1 MVEVSDHNAGT
12 TQTAGR
18 YVYLLTLD
26 GGDFY
31 MGLTDNLARQV
42 RQHHDG
48 EFPSTAG
55 RNPQLVWSEQW
66 VGDEAKLQG
75 RMDHLARLYS
85 ENPNA
90 MLYRLQARLPLG
102 GIQWG

>member
-1 MVEVSDHNAGT
+1 MSDINTGS
-12 TQTAGR
+12 TQTASR

-31 MGLTDNLARQV
+31 LGVTDNLVRQV
-42 RQHHDG
+42 REHYQG
-48 EFPSTAG
+48 KFPSTAG

-66 VGDEAKLQG
+66 VGDESKLQS
-75 RMDHLARLYS
+75 RMDNLARLYS

>member
-1 MVEVSDHNAGT
+1 MVEVSDHNAGP
-12 TQTAGR
+12 TQTASR

-31 MGLTDNLARQV
+31 MGLTDDLEGQV
-42 RQHHDG
+42 RQHHEG

-55 RNPQLVWSEQW
+55 RNPQLVWSEKW
-66 VGDEAKLQG
+66 VGDESKLQG
-75 RMDHLARLYS
+75 RMDNLARLYS

>member
-1 MVEVSDHNAGT
+1 MSDINTGS

-31 MGLTDNLARQV
+31 LGVTDNLVRQV
-42 RQHHDG
+42 REHYQG

-66 VGDEAKLQG
+66 VGDESKLQS
-75 RMDHLARLYS
+75 RMDNLARLYS

>member
-1 MVEVSDHNAGT
+1 MDVTSHDTGPT
-12 TQTAGR
+12 RTASR

-31 MGLTDNLARQV
+31 MGLTDDLERQI
-42 RQHHDG
+42 RQHHEG

-66 VGDEAKLQG
+66 VGDESKLQS
-75 RMDHLARLYS
+75 RMDRLAKMYS

>member
-1 MVEVSDHNAGT
+1 MSDINTGS
-12 TQTAGR
+12 TQTASR

-31 MGLTDNLARQV
+31 LGVTDNLVRQV
-42 RQHHDG
+42 REHYQG

-66 VGDEAKLQG
+66 VGDESKLQS
-75 RMDHLARLYS
+75 RMDNLARLYS

>member
-1 MVEVSDHNAGT
+1 MTDQDTVT
-12 TQTAGR
+12 TRPASQ

-42 RQHHDG
+42 RQHLSG

-66 VGDEAKLQG
+66 VGDESKLES
-75 RMDHLARLYS
+75 RRDRLARMYS